1 MIRDKSKILLF
12 ALCLV
17 NIFVVFKIF
26 DEESGIPAYKDLRL
40 KIEGVQASIDD
51 IDAQNRQLS
60 SEIRVLKR
68 DEKYVQRLIKRELCY
83 VADNEI
89 MYIVK

>member
-1 MIRDKSKILLF
+1 MIGDKKKIFLF

-17 NIFVVFKIF
+17 NVFMVFKMF
-26 DEESGIPAYKDLRL
+26 DDESGIPAYKELRL
-40 KIEGVQASIDD
+40 GIEGVQAKIDD
-51 IDAQNRQLS
+51 IDARNRQLS

-83 VADNEI
+83 VAENEI

>member
-17 NIFVVFKIF
+17 NIFMVFKIF
-26 DEESGIPAYKDLRL
+26 DEASGIPAYKDLRL

-51 IDAQNRQLS
+51 IDAQNRQLC

>member
-17 NIFVVFKIF
+17 NIFMVFKIF

-40 KIEGVQASIDD
+40 KIEGVRTSIDD

>member
-17 NIFVVFKIF
+17 NIFMVFKIF

-40 KIEGVQASIDD
+40 KIEGVRASIDD

>member
-17 NIFVVFKIF
+17 NIFMVFKIF

>member
-17 NIFVVFKIF
+17 NIFMVFKIF
-26 DEESGIPAYKDLRL
+26 DEASGIPAYKDLRL

>member
-17 NIFVVFKIF
+17 NIFMVFKIF

-89 MYIVK
+89 M

>member
-12 ALCLV
+12 ALCMV
-17 NIFVVFKIF
+17 NIFMVFKIF
-26 DEESGIPAYKDLRL
+26 DEASGIPAYKDLRL

>member
-1 MIRDKSKILLF
+1 MIRDKSKIFLF

-17 NIFVVFKIF
+17 NIFMVFKIF
-26 DEESGIPAYKDLRL
+26 DAESGIPAYKDLLL
-40 KIEGVQASIDD
+40 KIEGMRAAVDD
-51 IDAQNRQLS
+51 IDTKNRQLS

>member
-17 NIFVVFKIF
+17 NIFMVFKIF

-40 KIEGVQASIDD
+40 KIEGVQATIDD

-83 VADNEI
+83 VAENEI

>member
-1 MIRDKSKILLF
+1 MVRDKKRILLF

-17 NIFVVFKIF
+17 NIFLLFKMF
-26 DEESGIPAYKDLRL
+26 DEESGIPAYKDLRRG
-40 KIEGVQASIDD
+40 IEGVQTKIDNV
-51 IDAQNRQLS
+51 DAMNRQIS

-68 DEKYVQRLIKRELCY
+68 DQKYVQRLIKRELCY
-83 VADNEI
+83 VAENEI

>member
-17 NIFVVFKIF
+17 NIFMVFKIF
-26 DEESGIPAYKDLRL
+26 DEDSGIPAYKDLRL

>member
-17 NIFVVFKIF
+17 NIFMVFKIF

-40 KIEGVQASIDD
+40 KIEGVQATIDD

>member
-1 MIRDKSKILLF
+1 MRDKTRIILF

-17 NIFVVFKIF
+17 NVFMVFKIF
-26 DEESGIPAYKDLRL
+26 DEESGIPAYDGLRR
-40 KIEGVQASIDD
+40 KIEGVRASIDET
-51 IDAQNRQLS
+51 DALNRQLS

-68 DEKYVQRLIKRELCY
+68 DEKYVQRLIKRELLY
-83 VADNEI
+83 VAENEI

>member
-1 MIRDKSKILLF
+1 MIRDKKILLF
-12 ALCLV
+12 ALCLI
-17 NIFVVFKIF
+17 NVFMAFKMF
-26 DEESGIPAYKDLRL
+26 DGESGIPAYKELRL
-40 KIEGVQASIDD
+40 GIEGVQAKIDE
-51 IDAQNRQLS
+51 IDARNRQLS

-83 VADNEI
+83 VAENEI

>member
-17 NIFVVFKIF
+17 NIFMVFKIF

-83 VADNEI
+83 VAENEI

>member
-1 MIRDKSKILLF
+1 MIHDKSRIFLF
-12 ALCLV
+12 ALCLI
-17 NIFVVFKIF
+17 NIFMVFKIF
-26 DEESGIPAYKDLRL
+26 DDESGIPAYKDLRQR
-40 KIEGVQASIDD
+40 IEGVQAAIDD
-51 IDAQNRQLS
+51 VDTRNRQLS

>member
-17 NIFVVFKIF
+17 NIFMVFKIF
-26 DEESGIPAYKDLRL
+26 DEGSGIPAYKDLRL
-40 KIEGVQASIDD
+40 KIEGVQATIDD

-83 VADNEI
+83 VAENEI